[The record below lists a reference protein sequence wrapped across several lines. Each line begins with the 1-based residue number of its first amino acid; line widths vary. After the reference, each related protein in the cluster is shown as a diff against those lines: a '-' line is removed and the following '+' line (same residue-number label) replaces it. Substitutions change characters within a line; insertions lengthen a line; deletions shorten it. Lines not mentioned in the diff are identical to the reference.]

1 MLANVANT
9 LYWNTK
15 LYAGL
20 AAGKIKSAFAKTER
34 GDHLVEVLG
43 TILVALVLLAIF
55 REKLI
60 EEIKEVMKNLSDKF
74 GELFGDATSGAG
86 TGGGNGN

>member
-55 REKLI
+55 REQLI
-60 EEIKEVMKNLSDKF
+60 EAINDVMDNLSDRF
-74 GELFGDATSGAG
+74 GELFGDASAGAG
-86 TGGGNGN
+86 AGGTNP